1 MQPIYKYT
9 LILVGIFVLIGLL
22 VWHVPEFVNARQ
34 SESTYPKTGKMIV
47 KDANKVELLL
57 PKEHAG
63 EYILVN
69 LETMTVELRNGSSTV
84 STMKILSQGRP
95 GSYYETIGGNYPH
108 DYKIRNHFS
117 SLGYVYMPWSV
128 HVFGN
133 FFIHGI
139 PYYPDGEK
147 VSSTYSG
154 GCVRLSD
161 EDAEE
166 LYGFVKKGM
175 PIIITRGDAY
185 SFEKATSS
193 KAPTTLEAMDMT
205 RMMAAIIS
213 LDVLPQ
219 DNEFENPYTPGEFT
233 TRRKLLPKLIA
244 EQDDRVIQL
253 YAGALGAS
261 TFIDYMNQKAK
272 ALGMYNTTFTSI
284 KDPVSTTPEDYERFT
299 NYIETYKSYLLSTTV
314 AN

>member
-1 MQPIYKYT
+1 MQSLHKY
-9 LILVGIFVLIGLL
+9 ILLGIILL
-22 VWHVPEFVNARQ
+22 VVTGSLIWYVPEFADALQ
-34 SESTYPKTGKMIV
+34 SKITSQKKTSE
-47 KDANKVELLL
+47 NKVITK
-57 PKEHAG
+57 KEHVG

-69 LETMTVELRNGSSTV
+69 LQTMTVELRNGSTTI
-84 STMKILSQGRP
+84 STMEILSQGKP

-117 SLGYVYMPWSV
+117 TLGYVYMPWSV

-139 PYYPDGEK
+139 PYYPNGEK
-147 VSSTYSG
+147 VSSAYSG

-161 EDAEE
+161 KDAEK
-166 LYGFVKKGM
+166 LYEFVKKDM
-175 PIIITRGDAY
+175 PIIITRDDAY

-193 KAPTTLEAMDMT
+193 RTPLILENMEMT
-205 RMMAAIIS
+205 RMMAAIVS

-219 DNEFENPYTPGEFT
+219 DNEFENPYAPGEFT

-244 EQDDRVIQL
+244 EQDDSIIQL
-253 YAGALGAS
+253 YAQALGTS
-261 TFIDYMNQKAK
+261 VFIDYMNQKAK

-284 KDPVSTTPEDYERFT
+284 KDPVATTPEDYERFT
-299 NYIETYKSYLLSTTV
+299 DYIETYKSYLLSTTV
-314 AN
+314 NK